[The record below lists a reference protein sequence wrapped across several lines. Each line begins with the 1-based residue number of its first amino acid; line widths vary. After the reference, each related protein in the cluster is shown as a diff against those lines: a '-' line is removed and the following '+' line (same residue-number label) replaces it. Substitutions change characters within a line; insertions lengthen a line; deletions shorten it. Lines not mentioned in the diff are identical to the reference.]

1 MEAAVVSEGRA
12 VRSVIKAAV
21 GGEAAER
28 VAREQRALADSE
40 ERLGSTA
47 AAVRAEAEAA
57 VEGVRIEA
65 ARLVAEE
72 SAAREAASKRAE
84 GALAE
89 QVSLF
94 LNSFF
99 FCKIFLMNKI
109 PIFQFSKLFFRTY
122 YY

>member
-94 LNSFF
+94 FNSFF
-99 FCKIFLMNKI
+99 FF
-109 PIFQFSKLFFRTY
+109 
-122 YY
+122 